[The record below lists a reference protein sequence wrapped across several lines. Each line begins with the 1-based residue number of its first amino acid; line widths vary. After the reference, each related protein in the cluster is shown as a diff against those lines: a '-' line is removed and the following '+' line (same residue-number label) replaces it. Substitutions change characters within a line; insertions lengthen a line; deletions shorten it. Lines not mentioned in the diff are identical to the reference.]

1 MYPAGL
7 VSHSAVS
14 ATKKGLA
21 ERFSLWHRRKKK
33 KHLSLFV
40 PLYTNYNGLGQRL
53 TQNAAT
59 VTLQNSAHVNVFCRW
74 GGEAWHRIISEQ
86 VRVRVIYH

>member
-1 MYPAGL
+1 MVQRG
-7 VSHSAVS
+7 
-14 ATKKGLA
+14 
-21 ERFSLWHRRKKK
+21 EK

-40 PLYTNYNGLGQRL
+40 LFYTNYNGLGQHL

-59 VTLQNSAHVNVFCRW
+59 VTLQNSVCVNLFCRW

-86 VRVRVIYH
+86 VRVRVICH